1 MSWGTTYK
9 TKLKQLSSKVDKCI
23 RCIFCANGRE
33 NLSPYYKLLGIV
45 KFDNLIKLKAASFV
59 SQLRNRDNEIPELFS
74 ELLLPASNVHSYCTR
89 WASQENYHRS
99 FARTN

>member
-1 MSWGTTYK
+1 M
-9 TKLKQLSSKVDKCI
+9 
-23 RCIFCANGRE
+23 
-33 NLSPYYKLLGIV
+33 

-59 SQLRNRDNEIPELFS
+59 SQLRNRGNEIPELFS

-99 FARTN
+99 FARTNYGKFSFKFFASQLWETIPVSLKLLHFKIFKKEYNKFLLCNQE